1 MRKEFSVMD
10 DKQIIDLY
18 WKRSE
23 IAISETDKKYGRYC
37 HYIAYN
43 ILYDEEDSRECVNDA
58 YLKTWEAI
66 PPHRPSRLATF
77 LGKITRNVS
86 LNRYKY
92 NNANKRSAG
101 QVPLVLEELQECIPS
116 ATSTEQVIDDLSL
129 ADLFNQFLSG
139 LSEERRNIFMRR
151 YWYLNSVKEIARD
164 FEMSESKVKMSL
176 LRSRNE
182 LKQLLE
188 GEGIVL

>member
-1 MRKEFSVMD
+1 MD
-10 DKQIIDLY
+10 DNQIVNLY

-23 IAISETDKKYGRYC
+23 NAISETDKKYGRYC

-43 ILYDEEDSRECVNDA
+43 ILCDEEDSRECVNDT
-58 YLKTWEAI
+58 YLKAWEAI
-66 PPHRPSRLATF
+66 PPHRPNRLAAF
-77 LGKITRNVS
+77 LGKITRNIS

-92 NNANKRSAG
+92 NNADKRSAG

-116 ATSTEQVIDDLSL
+116 AESTEQVIDDLSL
-129 ADLFNQFLSG
+129 AVIFNQFLSG

-182 LKQLLE
+182 LKRLLE
-188 GEGIVL
+188 EEGITL

>member
-1 MRKEFSVMD
+1 MD

-23 IAISETDKKYGRYC
+23 TAISETDKKYGRYC

-43 ILYDEEDSRECVNDA
+43 ILYDEEDSRECVNDT
-58 YLKTWEAI
+58 YLKAWEAM
-66 PPHRPSRLATF
+66 PPHRPNRLAAF
-77 LGKITRNVS
+77 LGKIARNIS

-92 NNANKRSAG
+92 NNADKRSAG

-139 LSEERRNIFMRR
+139 LPEERRNIFMRR

-164 FEMSESKVKMSL
+164 FAMSESKVKMSL